1 MSEAEE
7 VKNVEVAKEGE
18 APSSPQGDEEAPKED
33 QRAKEEKSAEDK
45 GDDADDNDDP
55 DKDGEEKDDED
66 DDKGDREKEN
76 QDKEVANKEPNEK
89 KLKDMEKQEE
99 AKLRAKYP
107 DMKSHG
113 ASSFLQKRLSKGN
126 KYFDSGDYNMAK
138 AKVGSTKPL
147 IGPGQKVVLP
157 GPTGD
162 AIPTPES
169 VPHKKI
175 SNLQSKLVNLSWVT
189 CCSCAVRD
197 RLRTR
202 LKNCTKREKI
212 TWKFLLLA
220 IPEAELSS
228 FVISPRLF
236 HVTFRLNAVEICG
249 SKSGSSYI

>member
-7 VKNVEVAKEGE
+7 VKNVEGEEGE
-18 APSSPQGDEEAPKED
+18 APSPTEDEA
-33 QRAKEEKSAEDK
+33 AKEEGRENDENKDAEDQE
-45 GDDADDNDDP
+45 
-55 DKDGEEKDDED
+55 KDGEEKDEEGE
-66 DDKGDREKEN
+66 DKGDLEKEN
-76 QDKEVANKEPNEK
+76 HDKEVANKAEPNEK
-89 KLKDMEKQEE
+89 NLKDMEKQEE

-162 AIPTPES
+162 AIPTPET

-175 SNLQSKLVNLSWVT
+175 SNLQSKLVNLSWAT
-189 CCSCAVRD
+189 CRGKSKK
-197 RLRTR
+197 LRTR
-202 LKNCTKREKI
+202 PKHCRVKRGEKI
-212 TWKFLLLA
+212 AWKSVSLA
-220 IPEAELSS
+220 ITTDE
-228 FVISPRLF
+228 
-236 HVTFRLNAVEICG
+236 TVEF
-249 SKSGSSYI
+249 SH

>member
-7 VKNVEVAKEGE
+7 VKNAEVAEGE
-18 APSSPQGDEEAPKED
+18 APSPQEDE
-33 QRAKEEKSAEDK
+33 AKKDRENDENSTEDK
-45 GDDADDNDDP
+45 DADDNDDQ

-66 DDKGDREKEN
+66 DDKGDRENKN
-76 QDKEVANKEPNEK
+76 QDKEVAKKEETNE
-89 KLKDMEKQEE
+89 KDMEKQEE

-113 ASSFLQKRLSKGN
+113 ASSFLQKRLSKGT

-162 AIPTPES
+162 AIPTPET

-175 SNLQSKLVNLSWVT
+175 SNLQSKLVNLSWAM
-189 CCSCAVRD
+189 CCGCA
-197 RLRTR
+197 
-202 LKNCTKREKI
+202 
-212 TWKFLLLA
+212 A
-220 IPEAELSS
+220 
-228 FVISPRLF
+228 
-236 HVTFRLNAVEICG
+236 H
-249 SKSGSSYI
+249 

>member
-7 VKNVEVAKEGE
+7 VKNAEVAEGE
-18 APSSPQGDEEAPKED
+18 VPSPQEDE
-33 QRAKEEKSAEDK
+33 AKKDRENDENSAEDK
-45 GDDADDNDDP
+45 DADDNDDQ

-66 DDKGDREKEN
+66 DDKGDREKKN
-76 QDKEVANKEPNEK
+76 QDKEVAKKEETNEK
-89 KLKDMEKQEE
+89 NLKDMEKQEE

-113 ASSFLQKRLSKGN
+113 ASSFLQKRLSKGT

-162 AIPTPES
+162 AIPTPET

-175 SNLQSKLVNLSWVT
+175 SNLQSKLVNLSWAT
-189 CCSCAVRD
+189 CCGCA
-197 RLRTR
+197 
-202 LKNCTKREKI
+202 
-212 TWKFLLLA
+212 A
-220 IPEAELSS
+220 
-228 FVISPRLF
+228 
-236 HVTFRLNAVEICG
+236 H
-249 SKSGSSYI
+249 